1 MTGRLDYADR
11 IVAALLA
18 AGVPATR
25 DVREASANRPCVLVP
40 PPLVDYLAASTTWR
54 LIALARDVLGSATSW
69 EELDDLLERVNAVLP
84 VERAEPVGYALP
96 GLTGDTTPLPA
107 YAITMTGGT

>member
-1 MTGRLDYADR
+1 MSGRLEFADEV
-11 IVAALLA
+11 VAVLIA
-18 AGVPATR
+18 AEVPATR
-25 DVREASANRPCVLVP
+25 DVRDASANRPCVLVP
-40 PPLVDYLAASTTWR
+40 PPIVDYRAGSTTWR

-107 YAITMTGGT
+107 YAITMTGGI